1 MGQQARER
9 AIAIS
14 PEDRKILVSLSG
26 GDRRGG
32 EPLRAAIVLTA
43 AAGLSQAETARRLAT
58 TPPTVATW
66 LRRYAEEGVPGLR
79 DRVRPGRRPRVRD
92 ADVVLRTLTTVP
104 PGGGTWSSRAL
115 GVELGVS
122 NGTVARVWRRWG
134 LRPAEPAT
142 FRLPGL
148 PDLPLAGA
156 ELVGLHCDH
165 RDCLLVLAPGVDG
178 RAAGPASAAPPPGP
192 GPATGP
198 GPSSATGPGA
208 ASGPGPGAATGPGPG
223 AATATGSGAGVAAP
237 SGAGAATGAAAR
249 FDDAA
254 ADPGRVV
261 AALTGSAPTGP
272 AAAAPPSLADFLA
285 AVADGRP
292 GGRLHLLAAGEQTAH
307 RPAVRAWAARHGHR
321 VRVAPAEPTWTELA
335 AVAAGLTA
343 PITGRPAPDLGGR
356 LVAALQH
363 AWRTAWF
370 SGQPCH
376 WLAAPPPHR

>member
-1 MGQQARER
+1 MGQPAQAR

-14 PEDRKILVSLSG
+14 PEERKILLSLSD

-66 LRRYAEEGVPGLR
+66 LRRYAEEGVSGLR
-79 DRVRPGRRPRVRD
+79 DRVRSGRRPRVCD
-92 ADVVLRTLTTVP
+92 ADVVLRTLTSVP
-104 PGGGTWSSRAL
+104 PDGGAWSSRAL

-134 LRPAEPAT
+134 LRPAEPAA

-165 RDCLLVLAPGVDG
+165 RDCLLALA
-178 RAAGPASAAPPPGP
+178 AAPP
-192 GPATGP
+192 
-198 GPSSATGPGA
+198 
-208 ASGPGPGAATGPGPG
+208 
-223 AATATGSGAGVAAP
+223 
-237 SGAGAATGAAAR
+237 
-249 FDDAA
+249 
-254 ADPGRVV
+254 
-261 AALTGSAPTGP
+261 PTGP
-272 AAAAPPSLADFLA
+272 AAPAAAAPTGTGPVRPASGGPDSGLGRVVEALTGGVPAGPGVAPPPSLADFLA

-292 GGRLHLLAAGEQTAH
+292 YGRLHLLAAGEQTAH
-307 RPAVRAWAARHGHR
+307 RSAVRAWTARHGHR
-321 VRVAPAEPTWTELA
+321 VRVAPAEPTWTEVA

-343 PITGRPAPDLGGR
+343 PTTGRPAPDLGGR
-356 LVAALQH
+356 LVAELDS

-370 SGQPCH
+370 GGQPCH
-376 WLAAPPPHR
+376 WLAVPPTNR

>member
-1 MGQQARER
+1 MGQRAQER

-14 PEDRKILVSLSG
+14 PEERKILLSLSD

-104 PGGGTWSSRAL
+104 PGGGVWSSRAL

-134 LRPAEPAT
+134 LRPAEPAG

-156 ELVGLHCDH
+156 ELVGLHCDP
-165 RDCLLVLAPGVDG
+165 RDCLLAL
-178 RAAGPASAAPPPGP
+178 AAPATSGSV
-192 GPATGP
+192 GSDDPAT
-198 GPSSATGPGA
+198 
-208 ASGPGPGAATGPGPG
+208 
-223 AATATGSGAGVAAP
+223 
-237 SGAGAATGAAAR
+237 
-249 FDDAA
+249 DL
-254 ADPGRVV
+254 GRVV
-261 AALTGSAPTGP
+261 AALTSSVPAGPT
-272 AAAAPPSLADFLA
+272 AASPPSLGDFLA
-285 AVADGRP
+285 AVAEGRSH
-292 GGRLHLLAAGEQTAH
+292 GRLHLLAAGDRTAR
-307 RPAVRAWAARHGHR
+307 RPAVRAWAARYGHQ
-321 VRVAPAEPTWTELA
+321 VRVAPIEPTWTELA

-343 PITGRPAPDLGGR
+343 PVSGRPAADLGGR
-356 LVAALQH
+356 LVAALQEG
-363 AWRTAWF
+363 WRTAWF

-376 WLAAPPPHR
+376 WLAAHRPAGGPPRR